1 MDENAQTETVAGSDS
16 PDAVTP
22 PAASTA
28 TDIDKLRADL
38 NRANKSDAERRVAL
52 KAAQDELTA
61 LKAAQATAAQ
71 TALAEQGKFQELY
84 EAEQKRAADL
94 EKQAAALN
102 DRIRAQELA
111 ALRQRIAN
119 DKKIPLALA
128 DRLQGETAEEI
139 SADADKLLEA
149 LPRPSAAS
157 LNGGER
163 GLPGSGLSTA
173 DAKQIAGRFNINPRY
188 LEDN

>member
-71 TALAEQGKFQELY
+71 TALAEQGKYQELY

-119 DKKIPLALA
+119 DKRLPLALA

-139 SADADKLLEA
+139 AADADKLLEA
-149 LPRPSAAS
+149 LPRPSAPS

-188 LEDN
+188 LE

>member
-1 MDENAQTETVAGSDS
+1 METNAQTEPVVGSDS
-16 PDAVTP
+16 PVADNPTTDKSV
-22 PAASTA
+22 

-61 LKAAQATAAQ
+61 LKAAQATAAH
-71 TALAEQGKFQELY
+71 TALAERGKYQELY

-119 DKKIPLALA
+119 DKRLPLALA

-139 SADADKLLEA
+139 AADADKLLEA
-149 LPRPSAAS
+149 LPRPSAPS

-163 GLPGSGLSTA
+163 GAPGGGLSTA
-173 DAKQIAGRFNINPRY
+173 EAQQIASRFNINPRY
-188 LEDN
+188 LE